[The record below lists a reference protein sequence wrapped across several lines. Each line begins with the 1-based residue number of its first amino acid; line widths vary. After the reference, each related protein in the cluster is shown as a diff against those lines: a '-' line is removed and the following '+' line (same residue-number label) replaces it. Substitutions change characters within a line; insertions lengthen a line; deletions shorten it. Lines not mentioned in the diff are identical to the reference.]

1 MNLLP
6 IPPGMETEAF
16 VMDSGALRDVP
27 ELVRRCFQSRR
38 PWIVADENTWKAAAA
53 ALYDILKSAG
63 LDPHEPFIFPAVPM
77 IHADNALTPR
87 LTDAMPFDCVP
98 VSVGGGKKTE
108 GKGYESPEAA
118 MEAYAA
124 ALAKHDVTGMLSTF
138 AVETLAEKYDF
149 AMLLKQRE
157 VYASAMQVY
166 CPDNPYG
173 RDLSVEAVRGNISSS
188 LFQQYKN
195 LVGYENNIEL
205 NGVMQA
211 FNSSREAKS
220 FADCFNDSELF
231 QSVELVRI
239 VEPDEVF
246 RAFGADNL
254 LERETNQ
261 KNIQMNTEIYGA
273 EAMNEGC
280 LELMIDGE
288 KYWVFLR
295 QVQYDGKWYNEGF
308 HGMMPMILGID
319 VQVNLVD
326 VKSIPEY

>member
-1 MNLLP
+1 MRYCYYCGASMND
-6 IPPGMETEAF
+6 EAKF
-16 VMDSGALRDVP
+16 CPACGAGTGTQPSPAKEPV
-27 ELVRRCFQSRR
+27 
-38 PWIVADENTWKAAAA
+38 KAAVNAGAQPAEQSKPRKKAHQAPLWLVFVFGGLLVLAVALSA
-53 ALYDILKSAG
+53 ALY
-63 LDPHEPFIFPAVPM
+63 
-77 IHADNALTPR
+77 ALG
-87 LTDAMPFDCVP
+87 M

-118 MEAYAA
+118 MEAYAD
-124 ALAKHDVTGMLSTF
+124 ALAKHDVPGMLSTF

-157 VYASAMQVY
+157 VYASAMQAY